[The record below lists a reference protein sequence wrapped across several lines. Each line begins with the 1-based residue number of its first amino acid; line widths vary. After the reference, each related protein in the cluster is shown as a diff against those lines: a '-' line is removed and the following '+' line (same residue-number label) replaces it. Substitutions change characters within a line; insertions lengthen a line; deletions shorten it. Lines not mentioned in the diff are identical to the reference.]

1 MNKLKTSPNLKE
13 QKKQAKKNRTSLE
26 KENEFKA
33 VDLVK
38 VIEYDKIKKGD
49 IIIVECEKGKENE
62 FLSKANNQLK
72 SIINEKDLRI
82 LAITPDFDMFSLK
95 HVVEIIKD
103 ICENQEE
110 QESEAENDNCLIEE
124 K

>member
-13 QKKQAKKNRTSLE
+13 QKKQIKKNRTNLE
-26 KENEFKA
+26 KENTFKA

-38 VIEYDKIKKGD
+38 VIEYNKIKKGD

-110 QESEAENDNCLIEE
+110 QENEVQ